1 MSIFT
6 DKNYINRLSPN
17 LQLFTW
23 KKDDLANCR
32 CPVCGDSSKN
42 KRKARGYFYRKA
54 NHMYYKCHNCDF
66 GCSLG
71 NMIKR
76 LSPSLHKEYRLENY
90 RAGEVNKPNVS
101 KPEFKFEPVKL
112 KEKIGV
118 PIQDSLLSVSFLEAR
133 RIPENL
139 YSKFR
144 FSECF
149 IDDVK
154 KINTDISVGSESRI
168 LIPVYDEKKNLI
180 GVQGRA
186 MNGEKPKYITIKT
199 NGYQD
204 QLIYGLD
211 SVNDQKTVCVFEG
224 PIDSMFIPN
233 SVAVLGANLK
243 GVVEKFSDCVFC
255 FDNEPRNKQIV
266 SKMQEAIDLGEK
278 VCIWP
283 ESLKI
288 KDINDMIVSGM
299 TVEMIQNII
308 ELNTF
313 SGNAA
318 RLKFV
323 KWRKA

>member
-1 MSIFT
+1 M
-6 DKNYINRLSPN
+6 
-17 LQLFTW
+17 
-23 KKDDLANCR
+23 
-32 CPVCGDSSKN
+32 
-42 KRKARGYFYRKA
+42 
-54 NHMYYKCHNCDF
+54 
-66 GCSLG
+66 
-71 NMIKR
+71 
-76 LSPSLHKEYRLENY
+76 
-90 RAGEVNKPNVS
+90 
-101 KPEFKFEPVKL
+101 
-112 KEKIGV
+112 
-118 PIQDSLLSVSFLEAR
+118 
-133 RIPENL
+133 
-139 YSKFR
+139 

-154 KINTDISVGSESRI
+154 KINNDISVGSESRV

-186 MNGEKPKYITIKT
+186 MNGEKPKYITIKAD
-199 NGYQD
+199 GYQN

-233 SVAVLGANLK
+233 SIAVLGANLK

-266 SKMQEAIDLGEK
+266 SKMQEVIDLGEK

-283 ESLKI
+283 ECLKI

-299 TVEMIQNII
+299 TVEMIQDII
-308 ELNTF
+308 KTNTF
-313 SGNAA
+313 GGNAA